1 MDWKKLGKALLFP
14 HIALMIILVPIAIVL
29 LVGSMVFVGTE
40 SVIAYISYVL
50 SAYTLTVWC
59 FKIPYAI
66 RFFKTFKDENKYAR
80 RLQDDARLRVNVSLY
95 GALAWNAL
103 YGIFQ
108 LWLGFVHSTF
118 WFYSLGAYY
127 ICLGVMRFFLLLHT
141 RRYAPGEK
149 MQTELAKYRAC
160 GWIFLIMNLALALII
175 FFMVYWNRTFKH
187 HMITAIAM
195 AAYTFTAFTVAIV
208 NIIRYRKYNSPVF
221 SASKAISFAAACVS
235 MLTLASTMLTTFSD
249 GPMGETEQKIMLGC
263 IGCSVSGVV
272 VAMAIRMIAKGTK
285 RLTQYRTEVEYG
297 KQSQ

>member
-1 MDWKKLGKALLFP
+1 MDWKKIGKALLFP

-80 RLQDDARLRVNVSLY
+80 RLQDDARLRVNLSLY

-108 LWLGFVHSTF
+108 LWLGFYHNTF

-127 ICLGVMRFFLLLHT
+127 ICLAVMRFFLVRHT
-141 RRYAPGEK
+141 SKYAPGEK
-149 MQTELAKYRAC
+149 MQTELVKYRAC
-160 GWIFLIMNLALALII
+160 GIVFLLMNLALALII
-175 FFMVYWNRTFKH
+175 FFMVYWNRTFEH

-195 AAYTFTAFTVAIV
+195 AAYTFTALTTAIINV
-208 NIIRYRKYNSPVF
+208 IKYRKYESPVF
-221 SASKAISFAAACVS
+221 SASKAISLAAALVS
-235 MLTLASTMLTTFSD
+235 LLTLESTMLTTFSD
-249 GPMGETEQKIMLGC
+249 GTMTAAEQKWMLGATGGA
-263 IGCSVSGVV
+263 ISALIVATAIYMIVV
-272 VAMAIRMIAKGTK
+272 GTK
-285 RLTQYRTEVEYG
+285 ELKKLKSEVKNG
-297 KQSQ
+297 